1 MFIKIYSV
9 IHAYIFMYMICNWM
23 LGFFMSTTQA
33 IVFESILET
42 LLGIGIYMYII
53 YCNIYVIEY
62 YIQRYLYHSICML
75 VIYVLVICNMHIIV
89 MNIYIYR

>member
-1 MFIKIYSV
+1 M
-9 IHAYIFMYMICNWM
+9 HAYIFMYMICNWM

-53 YCNIYVIEY
+53 YCNIYVIGY
-62 YIQRYLYHSICML
+62 YI
-75 VIYVLVICNMHIIV
+75 
-89 MNIYIYR
+89 